1 MEQEK
6 KRRAKKE
13 KIQADKS
20 DLMKKM
26 SVIASNSL
34 DNDEDLHL
42 SSRQWDQMKKKI
54 KKQNLSDGEEMSS
67 ESDSASNSDDEDDED
82 EDEYDDESGEDK
94 IEVDSDESIDEQQL
108 HVEAMAEQMEQ

>member
-42 SSRQWDQMKKKI
+42 SSR
-54 KKQNLSDGEEMSS
+54 
-67 ESDSASNSDDEDDED
+67 
-82 EDEYDDESGEDK
+82 
-94 IEVDSDESIDEQQL
+94 
-108 HVEAMAEQMEQ
+108 